1 MHTIA
6 VQSALPAL
14 NSVITIDGYTQP
26 GAKPNSLAV
35 GTNAVLVIEINGS
48 NLPAGQTGVTLGFAP
63 GDAQTIRGLVIN
75 GFSTNV
81 GVTDVGQHKIVACYL
96 GTNPAGAATVPP
108 SSGTSVDVRLN
119 AVTFGFS
126 ATVGSSAS
134 ADRNVVGFEIN
145 FASSAF
151 PPTGSGVVQGNY
163 VGISADGRSFINPRS
178 RVSVTSI
185 PVQIGGSADGAG
197 NVIAGRVE
205 LAGTNGA
212 LVQRNLIGTDPTGT
226 VASPGGGGLDL
237 SWASIFHVTV
247 PTRSTTVF
255 HNVIVSADPARAAV
269 VSILGGSTN
278 TFQQNFIGVSADGKT
293 PLGVRPEGI
302 ALMRAVLVDPAN
314 NTIGGTN
321 IGDGNVI
328 AFAAPD
334 PTASSQPT
342 AAGVTDGGARAS
354 YGRNFIEGNSITG
367 SRGLG
372 IDLGAAGVTPN
383 DVGDADGIQNY
394 PVLSSAIFANGT
406 VEVTGSLNSQPD
418 TSFSN

>member
-1 MHTIA
+1 
-6 VQSALPAL
+6 
-14 NSVITIDGYTQP
+14 
-26 GAKPNSLAV
+26 
-35 GTNAVLVIEINGS
+35 
-48 NLPAGQTGVTLGFAP
+48 
-63 GDAQTIRGLVIN
+63 
-75 GFSTNV
+75 
-81 GVTDVGQHKIVACYL
+81 
-96 GTNPAGAATVPP
+96 
-108 SSGTSVDVRLN
+108 
-119 AVTFGFS
+119 
-126 ATVGSSAS
+126 
-134 ADRNVVGFEIN
+134 
-145 FASSAF
+145 
-151 PPTGSGVVQGNY
+151 
-163 VGISADGRSFINPRS
+163 
-178 RVSVTSI
+178 VTSI

-406 VEVTGSLNSQPD
+406 VEVTGSLNS
-418 TSFSN
+418 